1 MNRIDI
7 REDRLRYGIAT
18 LINRANFLYL
28 KLFINEVGLT
38 ENSARIYLNQMAE
51 YRAICELLNTMGIYN
66 WIQADE
72 YELKMDSSDIEI
84 IK

>member
-1 MNRIDI
+1 MSKIDI

-28 KLFINEVGLT
+28 KLFINEIGLT

-51 YRAICELLNTMGIYN
+51 FRAICELLSTLGIYN
-66 WIQADE
+66 WVQADDE
-72 YELKMDSSDIEI
+72 SRLDSSDIEI

>member
-18 LINRANFLYL
+18 LINRANFLYS
-28 KLFINEVGLT
+28 KLFLNEVGLS
-38 ENSARIYLNQMAE
+38 ENSAKIYLNQIAE
-51 YRAICELLNTMGIYN
+51 YKVICELLNTLGIYN
-66 WIQADE
+66 WIQADDE
-72 YELKMDSSDIEI
+72 SRLDSSDIEI

>member
-1 MNRIDI
+1 MSKIDI

-51 YRAICELLNTMGIYN
+51 FRAICELLSTLGIYN
-66 WIQADE
+66 WVQADDE
-72 YELKMDSSDIEI
+72 SRLDSSDIEI

>member
-1 MNRIDI
+1 MSKIDI

-28 KLFINEVGLT
+28 ELFIKELGLT

-51 YRAICELLNTMGIYN
+51 FKAICELLSTLGIYN
-66 WIQADE
+66 WVQADDE
-72 YELKMDSSDIEI
+72 SRLDSSDIEI